1 MRLFKTLLPVAVML
15 LSFTA
20 CQSEE
25 ITSIDDQSATDV
37 AEDIT
42 ESESRTPISPEVWEA
57 IINDFAESIDNYKT
71 SVQSDD
77 FNPDA
82 NDKNM
87 IELNSLQSTIDE
99 ANKRGEL
106 TVDQINRFAKL
117 KQKLSLVRVGG
128 S

>member
-87 IELNSLQSTIDE
+87 IELNSLQSTI
-99 ANKRGEL
+99 EL
-106 TVDQINRFAKL
+106 PNLELISTQLLFRSSVE
-117 KQKLSLVRVGG
+117 
-128 S
+128 

>member
-1 MRLFKTLLPVAVML
+1 MRLFKTLLPVAVMV

-42 ESESRTPISPEVWEA
+42 ESESRIPISPEVWEA
-57 IINDFAESIDNYKT
+57 IINDFSESIDNYKT

>member
-1 MRLFKTLLPVAVML
+1 MRLFKTLLPVAIIL

-25 ITSIDDQSATDV
+25 INSIDDQSATDV
-37 AEDIT
+37 AEKIT

>member
-1 MRLFKTLLPVAVML
+1 MRLFKTLLPVAIIL

-25 ITSIDDQSATDV
+25 INSIDDQSATDV
-37 AEDIT
+37 AEEIT

-57 IINDFAESIDNYKT
+57 IINDFSESIDNYKT

>member
-1 MRLFKTLLPVAVML
+1 MRLFKTLLPVAIIL

-25 ITSIDDQSATDV
+25 INSIDDQSATDV
-37 AEDIT
+37 AEEIT

>member
-71 SVQSDD
+71 SVRSDD
-77 FNPDA
+77 FNPDT
-82 NDKNM
+82 NDKKM

>member
-1 MRLFKTLLPVAVML
+1 MRLFKTLLPVAIIL

-20 CQSEE
+20 CQS
-25 ITSIDDQSATDV
+25 ATDV
-37 AEDIT
+37 AEEIT

>member
-1 MRLFKTLLPVAVML
+1 MHLFKTLLPVAVMV

-37 AEDIT
+37 AEEIT

>member
-1 MRLFKTLLPVAVML
+1 MRLFKTLLPVAIIL

-25 ITSIDDQSATDV
+25 INSIDDQSATDV
-37 AEDIT
+37 AEEIT
-42 ESESRTPISPEVWEA
+42 ESDSRTPISPEVWEA